1 MNYLRIEGWE
11 EERIVHGF
19 GTKGQPGDKI
29 TRQEWRGSEVILRE
43 EHFPLISL
51 KQVHGDGIRIFQGPA
66 QKISDLW
73 EKEGDAILTPTPRVA
88 IGVFTA
94 DCLPLLLF
102 EPEKRIV
109 AVVHAGWRGTAQEVV
124 RKIIEKMI
132 DGFDCCREKIKAALG
147 PCIGPC
153 CYEVDEPVEQTFR
166 RNGLP
171 WDFFSSPRGPGK
183 WLLGLQ
189 KANSFILEKAGVNK
203 KNINLIKYC
212 TACRTD
218 LFFSYRKEKGT
229 RGRQV
234 NFIALP

>member
-1 MNYLRIEGWE
+1 VGKVVGEMAET
-11 EERIVHGF
+11 F
-19 GTKGQPGDKI
+19 GCH
-29 TRQEWRGSEVILRE
+29 E
-43 EHFPLISL
+43 
-51 KQVHGDGIRIFQGPA
+51 
-66 QKISDLW
+66 
-73 EKEGDAILTPTPRVA
+73 
-88 IGVFTA
+88 
-94 DCLPLLLF
+94 
-102 EPEKRIV
+102 
-109 AVVHAGWRGTAQEVV
+109 
-124 RKIIEKMI
+124 
-132 DGFDCCREKIKAALG
+132 EKIEATLG
-147 PCIGPC
+147 PCIGSC